1 MNWFHR
7 LLCSMGLV
15 MICKQTPL
23 LLCAHEKQTSVVGDE
38 RVILARPGE
47 VIFILRNKSWSGVSV
62 TIGYATR
69 SKHWR
74 LLFIMLLPGSNKTM
88 GDTVSNLLLAH
99 FQNTQKKTPTT
110 FSTYLGTQISSR
122 WEVPGQQM
130 KREHTGSG
138 WLSMA
143 ASIIHLKADY
153 CRSREVQ
160 WLFFFF

>member
-7 LLCSMGLV
+7 LLCSTGLV

-23 LLCAHEKQTSVVGDE
+23 LLSAHEKQTSVFGDE

-47 VIFILRNKSWSGVSV
+47 VIFILHNKSWSWVSV

-74 LLFIMLLPGSNKTM
+74 LLFTMLLPGSNKTM

-110 FSTYLGTQISSR
+110 FSTYLVTQISSR
-122 WEVPGQQM
+122 WEVS
-130 KREHTGSG
+130 GSRWIG
-138 WLSMA
+138 NTLALADCPWLTQSL
-143 ASIIHLKADY
+143 I
-153 CRSREVQ
+153 
-160 WLFFFF
+160 